1 MKYNIT
7 ERSIEENPDKISV
20 ITEIGS
26 VKNIKDVQ
34 RLMGCLAVLSQFVSW
49 LGECELPLYCLLQ
62 WFLVLFLLDDLH
74 CGFTLGTYIL

>member
-7 ERSIEENPDKISV
+7 ECSIEENPDKISV

-49 LGECELPLYCLLQ
+49 LGECELPLYKLLKNQ
-62 WFLVLFLLDDLH
+62 
-74 CGFTLGTYIL
+74 TLSVGHKRR

>member
-7 ERSIEENPDKISV
+7 ECSIEENPDKISV

-34 RLMGCLAVLSQFVSW
+34 RLMGCLVVLSQFVSW
-49 LGECELPLYCLLQ
+49 LGECELHMQQLSRYS
-62 WFLVLFLLDDLH
+62 FLG
-74 CGFTLGTYIL
+74 C

>member
-49 LGECELPLYCLLQ
+49 LGECELPLYKLLKNQ
-62 WFLVLFLLDDLH
+62 
-74 CGFTLGTYIL
+74 TLSVGRKRR